1 MNTVHLTAII
11 IVLSISS
18 ITTLTYFNIVQPLPA
33 LLSIFLLTLILPITN
48 VLAANLDRLTDRL
61 TIKSSRR
68 LKNEFIVVEFNTANW
83 NNSWANTN
91 DDPWGQN

>member
-11 IVLSISS
+11 IVLSIVS

-91 DDPWGQN
+91 DDAWGQN